1 MLDLDNAFHRRAF
14 ELCGMEGHFD
24 HMLSTFQHIE
34 RLRKFSLQT
43 DENKSVCG
51 AHTRILEAVLHGT
64 EEDVSRALSEHLH
77 RPVPPTRI
85 ILSAT
90 VIHGKNFFRQTAQC
104 VYFAAGWGQNPMC
117 GRFFV

>member
-1 MLDLDNAFHRRAF
+1 MAVRSAREAAY
-14 ELCGMEGHFD
+14 ETICTGI
-24 HMLSTFQHIE
+24 S
-34 RLRKFSLQT
+34 
-43 DENKSVCG
+43 SVW
-51 AHTRILEAVLHGT
+51 I
-64 EEDVSRALSEHLH
+64 